1 MIAWGSFL
9 LVFVASVAGAGGV
22 VTLFSLGLRLAGPD
36 TATGRGLRALG
47 ITCFVVCAALVAFG
61 IYLVIPYFHQ

>member
-9 LVFVASVAGAGGV
+9 VVLVASVVGAGGV

-36 TATGRGLRALG
+36 TASGRGRRALG
-47 ITCFVVCAALVAFG
+47 VSCFLLCAPLIAFG
-61 IYLVIPYFHQ
+61 VYLVIPFFHQ